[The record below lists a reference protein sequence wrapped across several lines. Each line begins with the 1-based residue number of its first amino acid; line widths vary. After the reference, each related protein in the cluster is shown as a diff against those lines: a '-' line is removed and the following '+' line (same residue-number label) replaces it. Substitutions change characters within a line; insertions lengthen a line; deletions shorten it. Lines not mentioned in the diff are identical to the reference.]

1 MKLKA
6 LEMTMSVW
14 GIGLGLLAFVGI
26 TIAIF
31 NLISGNF
38 VGTASFEF

>member
-26 TIAIF
+26 IIAIF